1 VTRTRERLRSTLI
14 VAQVAVATVVLIA
27 AGLLLRSF
35 DLLSRVEP
43 GFSLEQRVTFRLA
56 PDWATYPK
64 RERARVLYDT
74 FLEKLAA
81 TPGTISVAAVNRLPL
96 TGSWWTTQYEIAER
110 PAEPGREPTAIYRVI
125 TSDYLSTMG
134 ISLVSGRGIENT
146 DRADVRPVVVVSR
159 ALAERGW
166 PGASPL
172 GRRITF
178 QPGDSTAVWYTVVGI
193 VSDVRTSGLA
203 DEPAPMAYVSFA
215 QAGFGHFSDWGM
227 DVVVHTRSAQS
238 AVIVAA
244 RRTLEALAPGIPLF
258 EPRPL
263 TDLVARDLARRRFLV
278 LLLGVFAA
286 TAMTLAGLG
295 LYGVVAYGVAQRRGE
310 LGLRMALGAGSVQV
324 WRSVVARSLALA
336 ALGVAGGVPAAA
348 VAGRLMTALLY
359 GVTPL
364 DPATFV
370 AVSGAVLLIA
380 GVAGGVPAFRA
391 SHVSPMEALRND

>member
-1 VTRTRERLRSTLI
+1 
-14 VAQVAVATVVLIA
+14 
-27 AGLLLRSF
+27 
-35 DLLSRVEP
+35 
-43 GFSLEQRVTFRLA
+43 
-56 PDWATYPK
+56 
-64 RERARVLYDT
+64 
-74 FLEKLAA
+74 
-81 TPGTISVAAVNRLPL
+81 
-96 TGSWWTTQYEIAER
+96 
-110 PAEPGREPTAIYRVI
+110 
-125 TSDYLSTMG
+125 MG
-134 ISLVSGRGIENT
+134 VSLVSGRGIENT